1 MTCKEQQRK
10 VKQHIVM
17 NCHILIVAH
26 NATITGPKC
35 RVCVAFPIEMSQ
47 SVGIEILIMSFPQG
61 LRPALLLEKRE
72 TSASSLL
79 SKDRD
84 K

>member
-26 NATITGPKC
+26 NATITGP
-35 RVCVAFPIEMSQ
+35 IEMSQ
-47 SVGIEILIMSFPQG
+47 SVGIEILIISFPQG